1 MNKHENDALSYKEA
15 QLGRLIAKQQG
26 VLSRS
31 QALEAGLGRG
41 AIQRRLDSGE
51 WQRLH
56 PGVYR
61 MRGAPPSWEQKL
73 MAATLWAGPE
83 SAVSHRSAAALWK
96 LDGIDPHGLV
106 EVTTARSRNTDVPQG
121 ITLHRTKLLTPSDAG
136 WLGAL
141 RVTGLARTII
151 DLGAVVADPAMVEA
165 AMESALRR
173 DEQLFARMKERL
185 DILGGHGRRGAGVLR
200 ELLALRDPNAAPTE
214 GMFETLIERLLRRAG
229 IEMPVRQYEVWDGDE
244 FIARIDF
251 AWLTV
256 TPHLGLEPR
265 GYWCHSGRAKFQRD
279 TDRANAL
286 ARTRW
291 HIIYATWEDLV
302 RRPEKILEPLQ
313 EYLDGRR

>member
-26 VLSRS
+26 VLNRS